1 MNHSYTSLKK
11 STRGKV
17 VSAALL
23 GASSAA
29 LAQSGPPPAPPT
41 TPSAQAIHT
50 ELESAMRT
58 IRELQERVNALE
70 HRQKAAAAQ
79 QATSTPPLTVAPLPP
94 TERATFIPAQTLK
107 DNETAAVRV
116 DNATI
121 DPELKG
127 FFRIPGTDTIMKFG
141 GYAKLDFIYDTKPMG
156 TYDYFI
162 TSALPTSGSDRQRG
176 TQFTAHAKQTRLNMD
191 IRRDTEVGKARM
203 FVEGDFFGDA
213 SWAYNSGSYQMRLR
227 HAYGQLGNIAAGYGF
242 SAFMDNDA
250 LPDTLDFE
258 GPGSA
263 PYLLTAGA
271 RYTWKI
277 NKAFSLGV
285 AAERPNAE
293 VTTGDSGY
301 GRSTMP
307 DLVAIGRYETDA
319 GHLQTSALLRR
330 LAYRSG
336 GSRDNAWGYGLNM
349 AGTYT
354 TFGKDYLAGGAVWGK
369 GISRYV
375 SDISGLGLDAV
386 AKANGQ
392 LDTLTAYGGY
402 FAYTHYWNPKLRST
416 GVLNYLGMDR
426 SNALGGGAFK
436 NSQYY
441 SLNVIWNPWGSL
453 NVGAEV
459 LYGRLKTLDGRTAND
474 TRVQFSLQY
483 DFVR

>member
-1 MNHSYTSLKK
+1 
-11 STRGKV
+11 
-17 VSAALL
+17 
-23 GASSAA
+23 
-29 LAQSGPPPAPPT
+29 
-41 TPSAQAIHT
+41 
-50 ELESAMRT
+50 MRT

-70 HRQKAAAAQ
+70 QQQKKVVEQQAAATVNAPQ
-79 QATSTPPLTVAPLPP
+79 PVAPLSPAE
-94 TERATFIPAQTLK
+94 TATFIPASTLK
-107 DNETAAVRV
+107 DNETAALRV

-141 GYAKLDFIYDTKPMG
+141 GYAKLDLIYDTKPIG

-162 TSALPTSGSDRQRG
+162 TSALPTSGANRRRG
-176 TQFTAHAKQTRLNMD
+176 TQFTVHAKQTRINLD
-191 IRRDTEVGKARM
+191 IRRQTDVGKARM
-203 FVEGDFFGDA
+203 FIEGDFFGDA
-213 SWAYNSGSYQMRLR
+213 SWGYDSGGYEMRLR

-258 GPGSA
+258 GPGAA

-277 NKAFSLGV
+277 NKNYSFGL
-285 AAERPNAE
+285 AAERPNSE
-293 VTTGDSGY
+293 ITTSDSGY

-319 GHLQTSALLRR
+319 GHLQASGLLRR
-330 LAYRSG
+330 LAYRDDDG
-336 GSRDNAWGYGLNM
+336 HDDAWGYGLNV

-354 TFGKDYLAGGAVWGK
+354 TFGSDYLAGGAVWGK

-375 SDISGLGLDAV
+375 SDLSGNSWDAV
-386 AKANGQ
+386 AKPNGQ
-392 LDTLTAYGGY
+392 LDALTSYGGY
-402 FAYTHYWNPKLRST
+402 LAYTHYWTPKLRST
-416 GVLNYLGMDR
+416 GVAGYLGMDR
-426 SNALGGGAFK
+426 SSAMAGTSFK

-441 SLNVIWNPWGSL
+441 SANLIWNPWGSL
-453 NVGAEV
+453 NVGAEL
-459 LYGRLKTLDGRTAND
+459 LYGRLKTMDGRSAND
-474 TRVQFSLQY
+474 TRIQFSLQY